1 MTWESL
7 TLESCKHAFVF
18 LASRRLHG
26 RFTGRKV
33 DLSLETKMKIAALP
47 LTVGGFQI
55 IYSNKVSGSSA
66 VIFSLTSQNKF
77 LLFQKGNKSFEKYSF
92 LNF

>member
-7 TLESCKHAFVF
+7 TLESCKHTFVF
-18 LASRRLHG
+18 LGSRRLHG
-26 RFTGRKV
+26 RFTGREV
-33 DLSLETKMKIAALP
+33 DLSLETKMKIAPLP
-47 LTVGGFQI
+47 LIVGGFQI

-77 LLFQKGNKSFEKYSF
+77 LSFQKGNKSFEKYSF

>member
-7 TLESCKHAFVF
+7 TLDSCKQAFVF
-18 LASRRLHG
+18 LGSRRLHG
-26 RFTGRKV
+26 RFTGREV
-33 DLSLETKMKIAALP
+33 DLSLETKMKI
-47 LTVGGFQI
+47 VGGFQI

-77 LLFQKGNKSFEKYSF
+77 LSFQKGNKSFEKYSF